1 MNTLILG
8 ALTIFIYFLIF
19 FIAGQI
25 LKNNSIV
32 DIGWGFGFVVVALV
46 MIINNFTPERLLIT
60 LMVALWGLRLFYHIL
75 KRNIGKEEDFRYQ
88 NMRKKWGKN
97 QVINAFFRVYMSQG
111 VFMFMISMTVLTY
124 GDNIQNILLTVMGIV
139 VFSVGYFFEA
149 VGDKQL
155 KEFKSNPENKGKLMD
170 KGLWQ
175 YTRHPNYFGEAV
187 IWWGIYFTGL
197 GFGAPI
203 WAIISPI
210 TINVLVRYVSGVP
223 LLEEKYKDREDF
235 KEYKKKTPVFVPFVT
250 PKEAK

>member
-1 MNTLILG
+1 
-8 ALTIFIYFLIF
+8 
-19 FIAGQI
+19 
-25 LKNNSIV
+25 
-32 DIGWGFGFVVVALV
+32 
-46 MIINNFTPERLLIT
+46 
-60 LMVALWGLRLFYHIL
+60 
-75 KRNIGKEEDFRYQ
+75 
-88 NMRKKWGKN
+88 
-97 QVINAFFRVYMSQG
+97 MSQG
-111 VFMFMISMTVLTY
+111 VFMFIISMTVLTY
-124 GDNIQNILLTVMGIV
+124 GDNIQNILLVVLGIV
-139 VFSVGYFFEA
+139 VFAIGYFFEV

-187 IWWGIYFTGL
+187 IWWGIYFAGL

>member
-75 KRNIGKEEDFRYQ
+75 KRNLGKEEDFRYQ

-111 VFMFMISMTVLTY
+111 VFMFLISMTVLTY
-124 GDNIQNILLTVMGIV
+124 GDNIQNILLVVLGIV

-197 GFGAPI
+197 GLGAPV

-210 TINVLVRYVSGVP
+210 TINILVRYVSGVP

-235 KEYKKKTPVFVPFVT
+235 KEYKKKTPVFVPFVK
-250 PKEAK
+250 PKDAK

>member
-8 ALTIFIYFLIF
+8 ALTIFVYFLIF

-75 KRNIGKEEDFRYQ
+75 KRNLGKEEDFRYQ

-97 QVINAFFRVYMSQG
+97 QIINAFFRVYMSQG
-111 VFMFMISMTVLTY
+111 VFMFLISMTVLTY
-124 GDNIQNILLTVMGIV
+124 GDNIQNILLVVLGIV

-197 GFGAPI
+197 GLGAPV

-235 KEYKKKTPVFVPFVT
+235 KEYKKKTPVFVPFVK
-250 PKEAK
+250 PKDAK